1 MINIIM
7 KISTIFDIKFEIKI
21 NSELKFGLYY
31 LCLMRV
37 QIDLF
42 STILLNY

>member
-1 MINIIM
+1 MLLM
-7 KISTIFDIKFEIKI
+7 KISIIFDIKFAIKI
-21 NSELKFGLYY
+21 NSELQFGLYY
-31 LCLMRV
+31 LCFTRV